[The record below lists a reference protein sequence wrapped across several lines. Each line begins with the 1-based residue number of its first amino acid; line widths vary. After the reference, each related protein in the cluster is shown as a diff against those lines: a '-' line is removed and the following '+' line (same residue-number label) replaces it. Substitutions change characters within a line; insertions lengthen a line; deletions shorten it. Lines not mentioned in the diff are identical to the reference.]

1 MMMMTMTMIL
11 MIITIIT
18 IMIIN
23 DEKPMA
29 VSDMA
34 HIMACC
40 DTLQLQLYSCLVLLF
55 KTKGVEEKKA
65 HTDMVGAYFFV
76 VLI

>member
-1 MMMMTMTMIL
+1 MMMMTMMMIL

-23 DEKPMA
+23 DEKSMA
-29 VSDMA
+29 VSDIA

-40 DTLQLQLYSCLVLLF
+40 DTLQL
-55 KTKGVEEKKA
+55 
-65 HTDMVGAYFFV
+65 
-76 VLI
+76 